1 MQSHSS
7 VLKNFGFTLV
17 EVLLAVSL
25 MVLTVTMVTKL
36 LPSFITPNARVID
49 HNNLG
54 SLDTL
59 REIVR
64 LDLADSNAGS
74 VIEDRPYSLYVCR
87 YDSQGRCIPGGG
99 SVQQADLALGRY
111 CIASSSAGDLQGQD
125 RQVNRFVMYRGKESS
140 LEYFYAQNDM
150 NDFAGISLQGDD
162 FTNENN
168 NSDTLVQQVLRSL
181 CEATFEQTPVGLK
194 NASWI
199 RLNNPEVLPLE
210 SFMLCGIKN
219 DSFQDLMS
227 NSPPNQCMPVDNQT
241 GSEDVD
247 CRPGENGINALMIY
261 YRFQRNM
268 RENIANASLSNSSF
282 SDVVIVNFPA
292 KPCIVR

>member
-1 MQSHSS
+1 VQSHRS
-7 VLKNFGFTLV
+7 VPKSVGFTLV
-17 EVLLAVSL
+17 EVLLAVGL
-25 MVLTVTMVTKL
+25 MALTAAMITKL
-36 LPSFITPNARVID
+36 IPSFITPNDRVID

-54 SLDTL
+54 SLNTL

-74 VIEDRPYSLYVCR
+74 VIEDRPYSIYVCR
-87 YDSQGRCIPGGG
+87 YNPQHRCIPLDQSG
-99 SVQQADLALGRY
+99 QQTGLAHGRY

-125 RQVNRFVMYRGKESS
+125 RQVNRFVMYRGKGTSF
-140 LEYFYAQNDM
+140 EYFYAQNDM
-150 NDFAGISLQGDD
+150 DDFAGISIQGGGSM
-162 FTNENN
+162 NGNN
-168 NSDTLVQQVLRSL
+168 DPGTLVQQVLRSL
-181 CEATFEQTPVGLK
+181 CEASFEQTPVGLK

-219 DSFQDLMS
+219 DSFESLMS
-227 NSPPNQCMPVDNQT
+227 TSPPNQCWPVDNQT
-241 GSEDVD
+241 GSQGAD

-261 YRFQRNM
+261 YRFQRN
-268 RENIANASLSNSSF
+268 LSGGVSNSSPGNSSF
-282 SDVVIVNFPA
+282 SDVVMVNFPA